1 MSFVGIHFEVV
12 GERYKALEVGVQ
24 PFADGAHRACFVV
37 PVAAAVVVHVAF
49 VAFEGVATVG
59 VFEELGPML
68 DEFRHSIGA

>member
-1 MSFVGIHFEVV
+1 MSFVGTHFGVV